1 MAKKREEVA
10 SRSPVVTPRRPL
22 TENNPKPVGLTPV
35 KNRPTDSKTPVK
47 PSTGTPVIV
56 KATEHSAGTPKSI
69 FYEKLAK
76 QASLQQKECFV
87 ELGEAK
93 NALKPTPK
101 KRELLE
107 NGLGYADSVGSDEP
121 KLKNGVKDVIPSTDS
136 PSVKVGST
144 DRIRVILKV
153 FRDCV
158 FLVIKLW
165 QNPYPRLCIW
175 MSTHND

>member
-35 KNRPTDSKTPVK
+35 KSRTTDATTPVK
-47 PSTGTPVIV
+47 PSTGGPVVV
-56 KATEHSAGTPKSI
+56 KATEHSAGIPKSI

-76 QASLQQKECFV
+76 QASLQQKECFI

-93 NALKPTPK
+93 NALKPTPN

-107 NGLGYADSVGSDEP
+107 NDEKGLGHADSVGLDEP
-121 KLKNGVKDVIPSTDS
+121 KLKKVVKDDLVNTDS
-136 PSVKVGST
+136 PSVKV
-144 DRIRVILKV
+144 
-153 FRDCV
+153 
-158 FLVIKLW
+158 
-165 QNPYPRLCIW
+165 CI
-175 MSTHND
+175 MASI